1 MAVIGAGGIGFDV
14 SEYLSHEGES
24 TALNIDAWLKEW
36 GIDKSL
42 KARSGV
48 EGVKPE
54 FEESP
59 REIFMFKRSKG
70 KFGGNLGKTT
80 GWIHR
85 STLKKK
91 KVQFIGENGEA
102 LVVTADVTDSKEFKN
117 VVKQAK
123 DKFGS
128 VHILVNNAGL
138 MPLSYIEKFKTD
150 EWNTM
155 VDVNIKGVL
164 NGVEAVLPTLIENKG
179 GHIIN
184 ISSTAAYNYFSGGA
198 VYCATK
204 AAVQMFSEGLRK
216 EISKKYG
223 INVTS
228 IEPGAV
234 DTSLFETITDE
245 DILEEMKDMQKM
257 TSLQA
262 EDIANAIFYAVNQPE
277 RANINNIHIL
287 PSEQQ

>member
-1 MAVIGAGGIGFDV
+1 MNIKDKVVIITGASSGIG
-14 SEYLSHEGES
+14 EA
-24 TALNIDAWLKEW
+24 TALKMAKEGAKVVLTARSKTKLKELAKK
-36 GIDKSL
+36 I
-42 KARSGV
+42 KAD
-48 EGVKPE
+48 
-54 FEESP
+54 
-59 REIFMFKRSKG
+59 
-70 KFGGNLGKTT
+70 
-80 GWIHR
+80 
-85 STLKKK
+85 
-91 KVQFIGENGEA
+91 NGTA
-102 LVVTADVTDSKEFKN
+102 LVVTADVTKSKDFKK
-117 VVKQAK
+117 VVEKAK
-123 DKFGS
+123 KEFGS

-138 MPLSYIEKFKTD
+138 MPLSYIEKLKTD

-184 ISSTAAYNYFSGGA
+184 ISSTAAYNYFPGGA

-204 AAVQMFSEGLRK
+204 AAVKMFSEGLRK
-216 EISKKYG
+216 EISKKHG
-223 INVTS
+223 INATS

-245 DILEEMKDMQKM
+245 DIKKELKGMAKM
-257 TSLQA
+257 TTLQA
-262 EDIANAIFYAVNQPE
+262 EDIANAIFYAVNQPA